1 MSAFTLRDAGP
12 ADIPA
17 ITAIYRHAVLHGTAT
32 FEVTPPDEAE
42 MATRMQTLLTQGY
55 PYIVAVSAAG
65 EVVAYAYAGPFRTR
79 PAYRW
84 SVEDSIYIDPGHHGK
99 GIGRALLTRLL
110 ELCTEKGFRQM
121 LSLIHI

>member
-55 PYIVAVSAAG
+55 PYIVAAVS
-65 EVVAYAYAGPFRTR
+65 YT
-79 PAYRW
+79 
-84 SVEDSIYIDPGHHGK
+84 H
-99 GIGRALLTRLL
+99 LTLP
-110 ELCTEKGFRQM
+110 TTPYV
-121 LSLIHI
+121 